1 MNRQRGFTL
10 LEVILGMALIA
21 VVSLSAWYLL
31 AGMNRSQQM
40 VLTQGGKLK
49 AASRTLRQLTDDL
62 SHAVMRNTRPGA
74 AQRAAPD
81 LQLQTGDS
89 NRVLMLRQQSRSSGV
104 QLERVEWYL
113 QDDVLYRRSQ
123 LLTPGAQVVNQRQLA
138 AVSGFHL
145 RFYQQGLWRPQLVS
159 AETLPQAAEI
169 TLAVDGL
176 GELQRLTLM
185 GEQ

>member
-40 VLTQGGKLK
+40 VLSQGGKLK
-49 AASRTLRQLTDDL
+49 AANRTFQQITDDF
-62 SHAVMRNTRPGA
+62 SHAVLRKPRQGA
-74 AQRAAPD
+74 GQRAAPD
-81 LQLQTGDS
+81 LQLQTGDN
-89 NRVLMLRQQSRSSGV
+89 NRVLLLRQQSRSGGV

-113 QDDVLYRRSQ
+113 QNDVLYRRSR
-123 LLTPGAQVVNQRQLA
+123 LLTPGAQEINQRQLA
-138 AVSGFHL
+138 GVSGFHL
-145 RFYQQGLWRPQLVS
+145 RFYQQGLWRPQLLN
-159 AETLPQAAEI
+159 ADTLPDAAEI
-169 TLAVDGL
+169 TLAVGGL